1 MNRRLVEGSKR
12 RFVRG
17 LRGAEPGQL
26 PELGRVAPENRRDKL
41 AAVLESNWL
50 SKNETADNFKLRP

>member
-26 PELGRVAPENRRDKL
+26 PDNWAGQRQKNRRETL
-41 AAVLESNWL
+41 ATVIESNWL
-50 SKNETADNFKLRP
+50 SKYETAG